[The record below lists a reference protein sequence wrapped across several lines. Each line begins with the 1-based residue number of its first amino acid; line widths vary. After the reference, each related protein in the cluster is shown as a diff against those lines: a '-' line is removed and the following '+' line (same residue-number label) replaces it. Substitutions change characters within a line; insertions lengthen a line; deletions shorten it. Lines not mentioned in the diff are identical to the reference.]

1 MKFGQNFG
9 NAIRRFGG
17 AMIVPVL
24 LFPFFGII
32 IGIATLFKNE
42 AIMGHMA
49 KPDSL
54 WFQIWTLIENGGWTV
69 FENIELIF
77 VIGLPISL
85 AKKSAGHAVMSSV
98 VTYMMFNYFINSIL
112 SMWGKSFG
120 VNFDEKAG
128 AGTGLT
134 ELVGIKT
141 LDTNIIGALII
152 SGIAIWLH
160 NRYYD
165 KKLPESIGIFQGSPF
180 VIMSAFFVMIPLAFL
195 TSWGWPIVQGWI
207 ASLQVFLA
215 SSGYVGVWLF
225 HFLERILI
233 PTGLHHFIYT
243 PFEYGPA
250 VVNGGIKSYWISH
263 LNDYSNTTQS
273 LKDIYPGGGFLL
285 QGNIKMFGSIGI
297 ALAIYSTA
305 KPEKKKEV
313 GALLIAATLTAVF
326 AGITEPLEFTFIFI
340 APFLFLIHALLGA
353 TMVTIMHAFGL
364 VINLG
369 GGLIEIAATNWVPL
383 FGNHWSIYI
392 AQFIIGFIFIF
403 IYYFLFRFIILKF
416 DIPMPGRESEAS
428 TNTKLYTKKDYQAS
442 KQDKAMQG
450 TMTTEYEEKAAAYL
464 QGLGGVD
471 NIIDVTN
478 CATRLRV
485 TVQEPNK
492 VESVD
497 YFKANGGAHGLVK
510 SGGNVQVIVGLSV
523 PQVREAVEQIIH
535 RQTQSTEPQ

>member
-1 MKFGQNFG
+1 MNIARKFGG
-9 NAIRRFGG
+9 AIRRFGG

-42 AIMGHMA
+42 AIMGNLADSH
-49 KPDSL
+49 SL
-54 WFQIWTLIENGGWTV
+54 WYQIWSLIENGGWTL

-98 VTYMMFNYFINSIL
+98 VTYLMFNYFINGIL
-112 SMWGKSFG
+112 STWGPVFG
-120 VNFDEKAG
+120 VDFKGSAG
-128 AGTGLT
+128 EGTGIT
-134 ELVGIKT
+134 ELAGIKT

-165 KKLPESIGIFQGSPF
+165 KKLPESVGIFQGSPF
-180 VIMSAFFVMIPLAFL
+180 VIMIAFFCMIPLAFL

-215 SSGYVGVWLF
+215 SSGYIGVWLF

-250 VVNGGIKSYWISH
+250 VVNGGVKSYWISH
-263 LNDYSNTTQS
+263 LTEYSKTTKP
-273 LKDIYPGGGFLL
+273 LKEIYPGGGFLL

-305 KPEKKKEV
+305 KAHKKKEV

-326 AGITEPLEFTFIFI
+326 AGITEPLEFTFIFV
-340 APFLFLIHALLGA
+340 APFLFLIHAILGA
-353 TMVTIMHAFGL
+353 TMVTIMNAFGL
-364 VINLG
+364 VGNLG
-369 GGLIEIAATNWVPL
+369 GGFIEIAATNWIPL
-383 FGNHWSIYI
+383 FGTHWGTYI
-392 AQFIIGFIFIF
+392 AQFVIGILFIF
-403 IYYFLFRFIILKF
+403 IYYYLFKWIILKF
-416 DIPMPGRESEAS
+416 DIPMPGREKEDID
-428 TNTKLYTKKDYQAS
+428 TKLYTKKDYKS
-442 KQDKAMQG
+442 NKKQNNENQQ
-450 TMTTEYEEKAAAYL
+450 TSENEYVEKANVYL
-464 QGLGGVD
+464 EGLGGKR
-471 NIIDVTN
+471 NIVDVTN

-485 TVQEPNK
+485 TVKDPEK
-492 VESVD
+492 VKKDS
-497 YFKANGGAHGLVK
+497 YFKTSGGAHGLVK
-510 SGGNVQVIVGLSV
+510 SGKNVQVIVGLSV
-523 PQVREAVEQIIH
+523 SQVREAFEQLINKD
-535 RQTQSTEPQ
+535 T

>member
-1 MKFGQNFG
+1 MNIGRNIG

-42 AIMGHMA
+42 AIMGGLA
-49 KPDSL
+49 NPDGL
-54 WFQIWTLIENGGWTV
+54 WFQIWSLIENGGWTV

-85 AKKSAGHAVMSSV
+85 AKKLAGHAVMSSV
-98 VTYMMFNYFINSIL
+98 VTYMMFNYFINGIL
-112 SMWGKSFG
+112 TTWGPAFG
-120 VNFDEKAG
+120 VNFKENVDDA
-128 AGTGLT
+128 TGLT

-165 KKLPESIGIFQGSPF
+165 KKLPESLGIFQGSPF
-180 VIMSAFFVMIPLAFL
+180 VIMLAFFCMIPIAFL

-215 SSGYVGVWLF
+215 SSSYVGVWLF

-250 VVNGGIKSYWISH
+250 VVDGGIKSYWISH
-263 LNDYSNTTQS
+263 LTEYSETTKS
-273 LKDIYPGGGFLL
+273 LKDIFPGGGFLL
-285 QGNIKMFGSIGI
+285 QGNTKIFGSIGI

-305 KPEKKKEV
+305 KPHKKKEV
-313 GALLIAATLTAVF
+313 GALLLAATLTAVF

-340 APFLFLIHALLGA
+340 APFLFLIHAILGA

-364 VINLG
+364 VGNLG
-369 GGLIEIAATNWVPL
+369 GGFIEIAATNWIPL
-383 FGNHWSIYI
+383 FGSHWGTYL
-392 AQFIIGFIFIF
+392 AQFVIGIIFIF
-403 IYYFLFRFIILKF
+403 IYYYLFRFIILKF
-416 DIPMPGRESEAS
+416 DIPMPGREKDD
-428 TNTKLYTKKDYQAS
+428 NKDTKLYTKKDYRENK
-442 KQDKAMQG
+442 KQDSVADSYSEYQMKADVYI
-450 TMTTEYEEKAAAYL
+450 E
-464 QGLGGVD
+464 GLGGAD
-471 NIIDVTN
+471 NIVDVTN

-485 TVQEPNK
+485 TVNDPEK
-492 VESVD
+492 VAAD
-497 YFKANGGAHGLVK
+497 NYFKSEGGAHGLVK
-510 SGGNVQVIVGLSV
+510 SGENVQVIVGLSV
-523 PQVREAVEQIIH
+523 SQVREEVEQILNK
-535 RQTQSTEPQ
+535 SS

>member
-1 MKFGQNFG
+1 MNIGRNFG

-42 AIMGHMA
+42 AIMGHLA
-49 KPDSL
+49 DPEGL
-54 WFQIWTLIENGGWTV
+54 WFQVWSLVENGGWTV

-112 SMWGKSFG
+112 TTWGPAFG
-120 VNFDEKAG
+120 VDFKGSPDG
-128 AGTGLT
+128 VTGIT
-134 ELVGIKT
+134 GLVGIKT

-165 KKLPESIGIFQGSPF
+165 KKLPESLGIFQGSPF
-180 VIMSAFFVMIPLAFL
+180 VVMLAFFSMIPLAFL

-215 SSGYVGVWLF
+215 SSSYVGVWLF

-263 LNDYSNTTQS
+263 LTEYSETKKS
-273 LKDIYPGGGFLL
+273 LKDIFPGGGFLL
-285 QGNIKMFGSIGI
+285 QGNTKIFGSIGI
-297 ALAIYSTA
+297 A
-305 KPEKKKEV
+305 
-313 GALLIAATLTAVF
+313 
-326 AGITEPLEFTFIFI
+326 EPLEFTFIFI
-340 APFLFLIHALLGA
+340 APFLFLIHAILGA
-353 TMVTIMHAFGL
+353 TMVTTMHAFGL
-364 VINLG
+364 VGNLG
-369 GGLIEIAATNWVPL
+369 GGFIEIAATNWIPL
-383 FGNHWSIYI
+383 FGSHWGTYV
-392 AQFIIGFIFIF
+392 AQFIIGIIFIF
-403 IYYFLFRFIILKF
+403 IYYYLFRFIILKF
-416 DIPMPGRESEAS
+416 DIPMPGREKDD
-428 TNTKLYTKKDYQAS
+428 NQDTKLYTKKDYRENKNQS
-442 KQDKAMQG
+442 NVSNSSNEYQRKA
-450 TMTTEYEEKAAAYL
+450 EVYIE
-464 QGLGGVD
+464 GLGGTE
-471 NIIDVTN
+471 NIVDVTN

-485 TVQEPNK
+485 TVANPEQ
-492 VESVD
+492 VAADD
-497 YFKANGGAHGLVK
+497 YFKSNGGAHGLVK
-510 SGGNVQVIVGLSV
+510 SGKNVQVIVGLSV
-523 PQVREAVEQIIH
+523 PQIREEVEQLLNKTAKH
-535 RQTQSTEPQ
+535 

>member
-1 MKFGQNFG
+1 MKFGGNFG

-32 IGIATLFKNE
+32 VGIATLFKNE
-42 AIMGHMA
+42 AIMGGIA
-49 KPDSL
+49 NPDSL
-54 WFQIWTLIENGGWTV
+54 WYQIWTLIENGGWTL
-69 FENIELIF
+69 FQNIELIF

-98 VTYMMFNYFINSIL
+98 VTYLMFNYFINSIL
-112 SMWGKSFG
+112 TTWGPAFG
-120 VNFDEKAG
+120 VDFKGNIGE
-128 AGTGLT
+128 GTGIT

-165 KKLPESIGIFQGSPF
+165 KKLPESLGIFQGSPF
-180 VIMSAFFVMIPLAFL
+180 VIMISFFCMIPMALL

-207 ASLQVFLA
+207 ASLQTFLA
-215 SSGYVGVWLF
+215 SSSYVGVWLF

-250 VVNGGIKSYWISH
+250 VVDGGIKSFWISH
-263 LNDYSNTTQS
+263 LNEYSQTNKS
-273 LKDIYPGGGFLL
+273 LKEIFPGGGFLL

-305 KPEKKKEV
+305 KADKKKEV
-313 GALLIAATLTAVF
+313 GALLLAATLTAVF

-340 APFLFLIHALLGA
+340 APFLFLIHAVLGA

-364 VINLG
+364 VGNLG
-369 GGLIEIAATNWVPL
+369 GGLIEIAATNWIPL
-383 FGNHWSIYI
+383 FGSHWGTYV
-392 AQFIIGFIFIF
+392 AQFIIGIIFIF
-403 IYYFLFRFIILKF
+403 IYYYLFRFIILKL
-416 DIPMPGRESEAS
+416 DIPMPGREKED
-428 TNTKLYTKKDYQAS
+428 NKDTKLYTKKDYQS
-442 KQDKAMQG
+442 NKKKDSNNKKGSEYDDKAAIYI
-450 TMTTEYEEKAAAYL
+450 E
-464 QGLGGVD
+464 GLGGRE
-471 NIIDVTN
+471 NIVDVTN

-485 TVQEPNK
+485 TVANPNEIK
-492 VESVD
+492 ED
-497 YFKANGGAHGLVK
+497 DFFKTVGDAHGLVK
-510 SGGNVQVIVGLSV
+510 SGKNVQVIVGLSV
-523 PQVREAVEQIIH
+523 PQVRESVEQLLN
-535 RQTQSTEPQ
+535 E